1 LLLCPL
7 LLSACATMWSR
18 REYVMREFN
27 ARRVTRVVLRA
38 SAADSASASTVIRDA
53 PFLTVSG
60 VPTRD
65 AGDYHSPIPHRRE
78 KPASEWGLRFVARRF
93 GNTLVISSKNEIG
106 HFHHRYTLEHILVLA
121 PHPVHFVQEVRRLT
135 GDGAPDLS
143 PPRTT
148 R

>member
-1 LLLCPL
+1 M
-7 LLSACATMWSR
+7 SSR

-38 SAADSASASTVIRDA
+38 NAADSASASTVIRDA

-60 VPTRD
+60 VPVRD
-65 AGDYHSPIPHRRE
+65 AGDYHSPHLNRRE
-78 KPASEWGLRFVARRF
+78 KPASARGLDFVARRF

-106 HFHHRYTLEHILVLA
+106 QFRHRYTLEHILVMT
-121 PHPVHFVQEVRRLT
+121 PHPVDFVREVRKLT

-143 PPRTT
+143 PP
-148 R
+148 